1 MSDTD
6 TRDRADLADDERVEL
21 LETMQRIRAF
31 ESRVE
36 ELFADRELPGFVH
49 LYIGEEA
56 VATGVCGALED
67 SDYIT
72 STHRGHG
79 HCIAKGHELD
89 RMMAELFG
97 RETGYCGGKGGSM
110 HIASP
115 ELNNLGA
122 NGIVGAGVP
131 IGVGAALSSHLR
143 DSGQVAVSFF
153 GDGALAQ
160 GAFHEAMNLAAVWDL
175 PFVAVVE
182 NNHYGEMSG
191 LEEQQAVT
199 DLTRR
204 AGSYGVPAVDVDG
217 MDVEDVYAATTAAAE
232 AARAGEGPTLLVCET
247 YRFRGHHEGDS
258 EAYRDDEEVRRWRER
273 DPLSTYPERLR
284 SAGALTEDD
293 WEAIQEE
300 VAAEVDAAVEF
311 ARESDYPEP
320 EAAYANLFAEE
331 V

>member
-1 MSDTD
+1 MTDIDTHD
-6 TRDRADLADDERVEL
+6 TGGLDDGGKRDL
-21 LETMQRIRAF
+21 LHTMQRIRAF

-56 VATGVCGALED
+56 VAAGVCGALEE

-110 HIASP
+110 HITSP

-122 NGIVGAGVP
+122 NGIVGAGIP

-160 GAFHEAMNLAAVWDL
+160 GSFHEAMNLASVWDL
-175 PFVAVVE
+175 PFVGVVE
-182 NNHYGEMSG
+182 NNQYGEMSA
-191 LEEQQAVT
+191 LAEQQAVT

-204 AGSYGVPAVDVDG
+204 AASYDIPAVGVDG
-217 MDVEDVYAATTAAAE
+217 MDVEEVHAAATAAVE
-232 AARAGEGPTLLVCET
+232 AARDGEGPMLLVCET
-247 YRFRGHHEGDS
+247 YRFRGHHEGDAES
-258 EAYRDDEEVRRWRER
+258 YRDDEEVAQWRER
-273 DPLSTYPERLR
+273 DPLTTYPERLVDE
-284 SAGALTEDD
+284 GVLTDGE
-293 WEAIQEE
+293 WEEMQADVEATLE
-300 VAAEVDAAVEF
+300 AAVEF
-311 ARESDYPEP
+311 ARESPFPEP
-320 EAAYANLFAEE
+320 EAAYENLFAEE